1 MKIHKF
7 LGGETQ
13 YSRRSLNFLL
23 TNKISIKMSYTITF
37 THKGQNFEK
46 TGPRLADLLAYVE
59 KLSTIKNPVT
69 KLHFKK
75 IEVAKT
81 ATA

>member
-1 MKIHKF
+1 
-7 LGGETQ
+7 
-13 YSRRSLNFLL
+13 
-23 TNKISIKMSYTITF
+23 MSYTITF

-46 TGPRLADLLAYVE
+46 TGSRLADLLAYVDSIAT
-59 KLSTIKNPVT
+59 KKNPVT

-81 ATA
+81 ETA

>member
-1 MKIHKF
+1 
-7 LGGETQ
+7 
-13 YSRRSLNFLL
+13 
-23 TNKISIKMSYTITF
+23 MSYTITF

-46 TGPRLADLLAYVE
+46 TGKRLAELLAYVE
-59 KLSTIKNPVT
+59 SISTASDPVT

-75 IEVAKT
+75 IEVSKT